1 MSGLEKIPNIE
12 EEGNDRQM
20 SGQEERAILKSP
32 FYDKKAMME
41 MAFEQVFAQ
50 LYATILQDK
59 ETIRTLTL
67 ELAKLKKVTKTQQS
81 VADQGNNP
89 PQRPV

>member
-20 SGQEERAILKSP
+20 SGQEERAII
-32 FYDKKAMME
+32 KAPYYAQKAQME

-59 ETIRTLTL
+59 EQIRTLTL
-67 ELAKLKKVTKTQQS
+67 ELAKLKKVTKTQPN
-81 VADQGNNP
+81 VTNP
-89 PQRPV
+89 SPNPQT

>member
-12 EEGNDRQM
+12 EDERPQQM
-20 SGQEERAILKSP
+20 TGQEERAILKSP

-67 ELAKLKKVTKTQQS
+67 ELAKLKKVAKTQPN
-81 VADQGNNP
+81 VTNP
-89 PQRPV
+89 SPNPESH